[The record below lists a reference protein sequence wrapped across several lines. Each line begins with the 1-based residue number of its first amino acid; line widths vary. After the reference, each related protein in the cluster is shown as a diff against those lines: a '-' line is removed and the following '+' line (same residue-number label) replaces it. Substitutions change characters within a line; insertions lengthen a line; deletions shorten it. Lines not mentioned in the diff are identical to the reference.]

1 MSFFVCLL
9 AGKNHCD
16 TMIRLINIL
25 VTFFAGVIGFGL
37 LFLILVLIT
46 IKLNSIE
53 NYFFI
58 LALPVIFSPLYEE
71 LGRYFSILIWKI
83 KVSYSFFFGFGWGAL
98 EAIVRY
104 INKGISVSVYPILI
118 HIIAAIILCYFIN
131 KKKPVLG
138 LLMAIAIHSG
148 YNYFLYFLLE
158 IK

>member
-1 MSFFVCLL
+1 MPFFVCPF

-25 VTFFAGVIGFGL
+25 VTFFAGIIGFGL

-53 NYFFI
+53 NNFFI
-58 LALPVIFSPLYEE
+58 LALPVVFSPLYEE
-71 LGRYFSILIWKI
+71 LGKYFSILIWKI

-98 EAIVRY
+98 EAI
-104 INKGISVSVYPILI
+104 SVYPILI
-118 HIIAAIILCYFIN
+118 HIIAAIILCYFIK

-148 YNYFLYFLLE
+148 YNYLLYFLLG

>member
-1 MSFFVCLL
+1 
-9 AGKNHCD
+9 
-16 TMIRLINIL
+16 MIRLINIL
-25 VTFFAGVIGFGL
+25 VTFFAGIIGFGL

-46 IKLNSIE
+46 IKINSIE
-53 NYFFI
+53 NNFFI

-83 KVSYSFFFGFGWGAL
+83 KVSYSFFFGFGWGVL

-138 LLMAIAIHSG
+138 LLTAIAIHSG
-148 YNYFLYFLLE
+148 YNYLLYFLLG